1 LIRFSAG
8 GIRKQET
15 RLRTFRPGSGA
26 WLAALCTSRV
36 LAATWFVA
44 YSAVLPLT
52 RADWGLSAKE
62 AGLIQSAFHLGYLT
76 SLFIVGFVADHYGA
90 RRAYIT
96 TGVAACASPWVFVL
110 FADGFWSAFW
120 LHALTGLCQGGTYTP
135 ALALINDNVER
146 ASRGRAMGFL
156 IAGSSAG
163 YAICLGVAGVALQF
177 TGWRGALAVVACL
190 PLVSWITGVLVLRD
204 TPNVVHAR
212 PAGESLLAS
221 LPAVWSNRRGMLSI
235 WGYTCHNWELLGI
248 WAWLPA
254 FLTAALLV
262 HGLSAENAATLALT
276 FAAFTYVANIAGSIL
291 GGTMADRWGRTRTI
305 LLWSCVSLALS
316 FSIGWLI
323 ALPIALLVTLACVY
337 NLAGIADSSTHSTV
351 LAESVP
357 PHYLGVAYAVRSV
370 IGFGAGVVSPFV
382 LGWALD
388 LAGGG
393 KGSTDAFAW
402 GIAWS
407 TLGLGALLGPLTT
420 RKLQKMEVGRH

>member
-1 LIRFSAG
+1 
-8 GIRKQET
+8 
-15 RLRTFRPGSGA
+15 
-26 WLAALCTSRV
+26 
-36 LAATWFVA
+36 
-44 YSAVLPLT
+44 
-52 RADWGLSAKE
+52 
-62 AGLIQSAFHLGYLT
+62 
-76 SLFIVGFVADHYGA
+76 
-90 RRAYIT
+90 
-96 TGVAACASPWVFVL
+96 
-110 FADGFWSAFW
+110 
-120 LHALTGLCQGGTYTP
+120 
-135 ALALINDNVER
+135 
-146 ASRGRAMGFL
+146 MGFL

-163 YAICLGVAGVALQF
+163 YAVCLGVAGLALQF

-235 WGYTCHNWELLGI
+235 WAYTFHNWELLGI

-262 HGLSAENAATLALT
+262 HGISPENAATLALT

-291 GGTMADRWGRTRTI
+291 GGTMADRWGRTQTI

-323 ALPIALLVTLACVY
+323 ALPVALLVTLACVY

-370 IGFGAGVVSPFV
+370 VGFGAGVVSPFV
-382 LGWALD
+382 FGWALD
-388 LAGGG
+388 LASGGLAASG
-393 KGSTDAFAW
+393 ERRYSTDAFAW

-407 TLGLGALLGPLTT
+407 TLGLGALLGPVATW
-420 RKLQKMEVGRH
+420 KLHRIR